1 MGGKLTSALS
11 QETRDLLRDNK
22 SFFEAVSNLGDKTGI
37 KIQGKDAE
45 ARTEVEVLADGNVA
59 VSFVYPVDDNP
70 SSDDGRIYLRDT
82 FTYDPSQKKLNGYKR
97 DFQYNGRGEDKEGWQ
112 RRLAAYRTAAL
123 PDDQK
128 LQAFAML
135 VARTFSRPFSAEH
148 IAIFG
153 KNKGETQQFGT
164 LIAATQAEGLALR
177 VKDPRSHY
185 AVFHRGLTT
194 EVVFSYVAEDPE
206 GKKSGHLLVQ
216 DKFSFNGNTG
226 EWVGYERTAKVGAGS
241 SDSEYWEG
249 KAKKIAAAEK
259 PSAETAKAF
268 IQSFLPDLLTKIP
281 QPAST
286 PAEPAPPPGGYA
298 EYSDALFR
306 KTMNSAVR
314 SAKAVPLAQMEPQF
328 FKGLAAADK
337 YFEPLKASLGADFP
351 LNLKDPPVEVTTN
364 VEGGKTYVFLKFS
377 LRPQGGEGQGYLD
390 YTERWTFEHGQ
401 PAKVDRRAQAFGAP
415 EGGSVALATQRI
427 NDDIAAEKYPP
438 IADKATSQFD
448 ERTLKFL
455 SGTVP
460 FVAPHVAYFGMPKI
474 LDNPQLGYEQ
484 RMVFEV
490 LDAAKTSLEPL
501 LHLQGIDPAY
511 RTRVLRML
519 AGMGHGDLETAGA
532 AMQELEQTED
542 AALKAAT
549 TPEEKQRHEDNLR
562 LTRTVFALSSGDM
575 DKAQE
580 LVKGFHSPAFKRAFE
595 KPLAPFFARRR
606 AMEGL
611 AVMAK
616 VAEDQISLRVRDS
629 KAWSYKGPK
638 VDPEAEKKVVDGLFQ
653 KAFLQTT
660 QSKKSDAIA
669 VLRELSEIGKGKEP
683 KDYTEVEKHLAL
695 TPEERALAERVIQD
709 TLMVELAAIAQDD
722 MKDIQAQRYMGIA
735 RAKLFDKGMVGSA
748 RWLTQMVATD
758 KLPKSRAAESLD
770 ILKTMA
776 SEKIELAYPAL
787 KQAPNQV
794 HVPQEYQALEP
805 LLTKAAEKSVADTK
819 KSIFTLLQEMTDLQ
833 GDELKLRDALLKSPS
848 LKKVDEAA
856 KLPTVAERVKVY
868 RSIFDG
874 VLKGDPKDPKFAQV
888 KAMVDEQMSMI
899 EKASEDGAPGPEGVL
914 LAPLMAQLDLATA
927 HDAKAQ
933 DVAKVAEAHDKDIK
947 AAQSLLDKAS
957 LAAVQKP
964 GETAFAILRALP
976 DADLNED
983 EKRIRAQLLEDK
995 TLEKFTGVAA
1005 EASMEKRVEAY
1016 TKLLQDPEFA
1026 KTGFKNSSVWLA
1038 QMLQSGKI
1046 PDLTGYHPPLVEGQP
1061 KPASQENAERL
1072 ERDVQKFLAL
1082 TEGKGDFGSKFE
1094 VGLKHFSKEVSKP
1107 TTLAAMTLAPFAG
1120 AGCEMLGLWKF
1131 RNWGMIGRGIGWT
1144 AGVYGEAAAFT
1155 YSSKALDSYFY
1166 TSEGVWENHG
1176 GDLKSNILLF
1186 GAMRGAHATSAALSE
1201 RFLATG
1207 PRGFKWAGG
1216 YVAGES
1222 SAAGLAKSP
1231 TGRLLNVGKAAGP
1244 GVPQLTVNGR
1254 RLATVLDHGFAIGSM
1269 YAAGKANYKLGWSK
1283 HDGTFSDTLLM
1294 YVQAM
1299 AGFRLANGLTGGKL
1313 QLGMMESRMRI
1324 ENLKGR
1330 SEIVELQGKIE
1341 AAKKDGKTSKDLI
1354 EAMEKELQR
1363 LQEAEQK
1370 AAKDAPAAQPAPE
1383 GMLQLFGAVPKDLT
1397 LTKSEGGKKLEVALP
1412 KEGEKTSLDAFLPLG
1427 EGQGLRVSRE
1437 KDGSLV
1443 LHHEAKTELPPEAKA
1458 EPKPEAKAEPA
1469 EPKDGDAKAEAPAEA
1484 KDGDKPADT
1493 AGTPPAEP
1501 KTEAKDPAAPS
1512 VPPAPLETVL
1522 LNGETFAPGKSA
1534 RLAHGDV
1541 LNVGGK
1547 EVRIEIPDP
1556 LLKELAST
1564 PREHQMSLA
1573 RAIAKAKDP
1582 AALFKMLRESPYQGG
1597 AEVFVAVA
1605 EVFSGRRPLES
1616 LPVEMGIQGKVKSLL
1631 ETQVAELKKAGLGL
1645 DPATELKGGV
1655 IDPRL
1660 SPLEVEFQTLKAME
1674 ALKLRV
1680 GRARTLAEALETL
1693 GESPFKKIG
1702 GVTTKEIFDM
1712 LGHEQLKAV
1721 VEQAKKSESAL
1732 LEKVGIAEKRLKLEE
1747 GKKRP
1752 DKAIISELKEKIEEW
1767 KAAAEKSKELSTAL
1781 EKALEEH
1788 LKDQQ
1793 QANIETDPAKLVEK
1807 LPADFGIRQKGRDAV
1822 EQANGKFEKSLSDKE
1837 VKTAISLVRKY
1848 LDVQA
1853 KEDFQAAQNTLR
1865 HALDNATPQAR
1876 VLLRRASEAEME
1888 VLLKVY
1894 FGEANT
1900 RELPAAQAYQ
1910 TATLLGY
1917 SRAKQELGILQD
1929 LNNPGENV
1937 ELVRGELDAISTKV
1951 DGKALVFRSHPANK
1965 DGQQLVFT
1973 KGEILGLAE
1982 QAKQVFA
1989 GHESQSGSGGPYRG
2003 APDSA
2008 YKGQQSDTQAF
2019 FDPATRSF
2027 QTWVVHPK
2035 GLSRVKVTLDAKG
2048 EVEKFEIKY
2057 AAKPE
2062 ASGKGQTSLLTPPKL
2077 EELKGEGDKVIPV
2090 EGVRVEYDA
2099 LLKEFPFDVPG
2110 VTRAERA
2117 FDAIAKVTDKIPS
2130 LPKLPKLGKDAKA
2143 EPKADAKVDGKT
2155 EGKDPKDPPADGA
2168 APADTAAKPS
2178 GKGRKKSGKKG
2189 SAKKSKADASLAGG
2203 LRSLLGR
2210 DSANPVASLFWSAVD
2225 FFSRKPETVKPEAKA
2240 EDASAVPPAA
2250 PPPKVEGGNRPTLP
2264 EGLKIPDTKVAM
2276 GELGGFEK
2284 PESLEIHYPAN
2295 AVMGEVY
2302 AKTHEGQGRAENQDG
2317 VAATY
2322 TPARDLVIAAADGM
2336 GGHAGGKEAARLTLE
2351 TFIEK
2356 VSQGTEISEAAQ
2368 AANKKVVAE
2377 LYKPEEGRRQP
2388 GAGIVILQV
2397 HRPEAHGAPQTMEA
2411 FWGSDLQLTLY
2422 RAAPDGTAS
2431 WIYATRPDNWGR
2443 NAVDLNKD
2451 YGPKGEGRDLK
2462 SNAHHLGSNV
2472 ENVVGTLNFRLRSTA
2487 EGEVFD
2493 PQTGFRSAEGLNK
2506 IALKDGDVAIA
2517 GSDGLWKNIPDRN
2530 LAYEWTKDAKTAKEK
2545 AQILDAKVRERM
2557 KIAEE
2562 ADAKFESGE
2571 LSKEND
2577 RMPFQLDGKQLFI
2590 DYKGNVYDQ
2599 AKDGKLVDHFEAD
2612 NFSVFVY
2619 IHGTKGAPDAA
2630 RVDSTPQAPK
2640 PEPETGAMREPSDTE
2655 LSDPDKTGIWV
2666 RPETLKEKP
2675 TDKPENP
2682 PADFDNEVTVVAPM
2696 PKAPKPD
2703 PNP

>member
-59 VSFVYPVDDNP
+59 VSFVYPVDDNGQT
-70 SSDDGRIYLRDT
+70 DDGRIYLRDT

-112 RRLAAYRTAAL
+112 KRLAAYKMAAL

-153 KNKGETQQFGT
+153 KNKGESQQFGT
-164 LIAATQAEGLALR
+164 LIAATQSEGLALR

-206 GKKSGHLLVQ
+206 GKKSGHLLIQ

-241 SDSEYWEG
+241 SDNEYWEE
-249 KAKKIAAAEK
+249 KAKKVAAAAK
-259 PSAETAKAF
+259 PDAAVAKSF
-268 IQSFLPDLLTKIP
+268 ILNFMPDLLTKIP
-281 QPAST
+281 QSANT
-286 PAEPAPPPGGYA
+286 PAELAPPPGGYA

-306 KTMNSAVR
+306 KTMNSVVR
-314 SAKAVPLAQMEPQF
+314 SGKAVPLAQMEPQF
-328 FKGLAAADK
+328 FKGLAAAEK

-390 YTERWTFEHGQ
+390 YTERWTFENGQ

-415 EGGSVALATQRI
+415 EGGSVAQAAQRI

-448 ERTLKFL
+448 ERTLQFL

-549 TPEEKQRHEDNLR
+549 TPEEKHRHEDNLR
-562 LTRTVFALSSGDM
+562 LTRTVFALSSGDL

-683 KDYTEVEKHLAL
+683 KDYNEVEKHLAL

-735 RAKLFDKGMVGSA
+735 RDRLFDKGMVGSA

-787 KQAPNQV
+787 KQAPDQV

-819 KSIFTLLQEMTDLQ
+819 KSIFTLLQEMNELQ

-914 LAPLMAQLDLATA
+914 LAPIMAQLDLATA
-927 HDAKAQ
+927 HDAKTQ
-933 DVAKVAEAHDKDIK
+933 DVAKAAEAHDKDIK
-947 AAQSLLDKAS
+947 AAQSLLDKAA

-964 GETAFAILRALP
+964 NESAFAILRALP

-1005 EASMEKRVEAY
+1005 EASMEKRVETY

-1046 PDLTGYHPPLVEGQP
+1046 PDLTGYHPPLQEGQP

-1131 RNWGMIGRGIGWT
+1131 RNWGMIGRGIGWS
-1144 AGVYGEAAAFT
+1144 AGVAGEAAAFT

-1166 TSEGVWENHG
+1166 TSEGVWENHK

-1186 GAMRGAHATSAALSE
+1186 GAMRGAHTTSAALSE

-1324 ENLKGR
+1324 ENIKGR
-1330 SEIVELQGKIE
+1330 SEIVELQGKID

-1354 EAMEKELQR
+1354 EALEKELQR
-1363 LQEAEQK
+1363 LQDAEQQ
-1370 AAKDAPAAQPAPE
+1370 AADKAPAATPAPE
-1383 GMLQLFGAVPKDLT
+1383 GMLKLFDAVPKDLT
-1397 LTKSEGGKKLEVALP
+1397 LTKSEGGQKLEVTLP
-1412 KEGEKTSLDAFLPLG
+1412 KEGEQTSLDAFLPLG

-1443 LHHEAKTELPPEAKA
+1443 LHHEGKTEL
-1458 EPKPEAKAEPA
+1458 KPEAKAEPA
-1469 EPKDGDAKAEAPAEA
+1469 EQKGGESKAEA
-1484 KDGDKPADT
+1484 PADT
-1493 AGTPPAEP
+1493 AGTAPAEP
-1501 KTEAKDPAAPS
+1501 KAEAKEEAAPS

-1522 LNGETFAPGKSA
+1522 LNGKTFAPGNSA
-1534 RLAHGDV
+1534 RLVHGDV
-1541 LNVGGK
+1541 LNVAGK
-1547 EVRIEIPDP
+1547 EIRIEIPEP

-1660 SPLEVEFQTLKAME
+1660 SPLEIEFQTLKAME

-1693 GESPFKKIG
+1693 GESPFQKIG

-1752 DKAIISELKEKIEEW
+1752 DKAIISELKEKIDEW
-1767 KAAAEKSKELSTAL
+1767 KAGAEKSKELSSAL

-1793 QANIETDPAKLVEK
+1793 QANVETDPAKLVER

-1837 VKTAISLVRKY
+1837 VKTAISLVKKY

-1865 HALDNATPQAR
+1865 HAFDNATPQAR

-1894 FGEANT
+1894 FGEANA

-1910 TATLLGY
+1910 TATLLGH

-1937 ELVRGELDAISTKV
+1937 ELVRGDLDALSKKV

-1989 GHESQSGSGGPYRG
+1989 GREAQGGGHPYRG
-2003 APDSA
+2003 SPDNT
-2008 YKGQQSDTQAF
+2008 YQGQHSDTQAF

-2077 EELKGEGDKVIPV
+2077 EELKGEGDKVISV

-2130 LPKLPKLGKDAKA
+2130 LPKLPKFGKDAKA
-2143 EPKADAKVDGKT
+2143 DAKT

-2168 APADTAAKPS
+2168 APADQAAQPA
-2178 GKGRKKSGKKG
+2178 GKARKKSDKKD
-2189 SAKKSKADASLAGG
+2189 SAKDSKADAPLAGG
-2203 LRSLLGR
+2203 LRSLGR
-2210 DSANPVASLFWSAVD
+2210 DSSNPLVSLFWGAVD
-2225 FFSRKPETVKPEAKA
+2225 FFSRKPETAKSETKV
-2240 EDASAVPPAA
+2240 EDASVIPPAA

-2264 EGLKIPDTKVAM
+2264 EGLKVPDAKVAM

-2295 AVMGEVY
+2295 AVMGEAY
-2302 AKTHEGQGRAENQDG
+2302 AKTHEGAGRAENQDG

-2336 GGHAGGKEAARLTLE
+2336 GGHVGGKEAARILLDN
-2351 TFIEK
+2351 FIRQ
-2356 VSQGTEISEAAQ
+2356 VSQGQEIHEASQ
-2368 AANKKVVAE
+2368 LANKQIMAE
-2377 LYKPEEGRRQP
+2377 YYKPEAGKKSHP
-2388 GAGIVILQV
+2388 GAGIVVLKV
-2397 HRPEAHGAPQTMEA
+2397 NRPEAHGAPHTMEA

-2422 RAAPDGTAS
+2422 RAAPDGRGS
-2431 WIYATRPDNWGR
+2431 WIYSTLPQNWGR
-2443 NAVDLNKD
+2443 MSVDRAKN
-2451 YGPKGEGRDLK
+2451 YGPMGAGRDLNG
-2462 SNAHHLGSNV
+2462 NAHRLGANV
-2472 ENVVGTLNFRLRSTA
+2472 ENPAGTPKFRLLETA
-2487 EGEVFD
+2487 AGEVFD
-2493 PQTGFRSAEGLNK
+2493 PQTGFRPAEGLNK

-2571 LSKEND
+2571 LSKD
-2577 RMPFQLDGKQLFI
+2577 DGRMAFQSEGKELFI
-2590 DYKGNVYDQ
+2590 DYRGNVYDQ

-2619 IHGTKGAPDAA
+2619 IHGAKGAPDAA
-2630 RVDSTPQAPK
+2630 RVDSPPPSGPK
-2640 PEPETGAMREPSDTE
+2640 PDGETGGMREPSATE
-2655 LSDPDKTGIWV
+2655 LSDPDQTGVWK
-2666 RPETLKEKP
+2666 RPEGLKDAPK
-2675 TDKPENP
+2675 DKPSDP
-2682 PADFDNEVTVVAPM
+2682 PAPDPENEVTVVRPM
-2696 PKAPKPD
+2696 PQPPKSD

>member
-22 SFFEAVSNLGDKTGI
+22 SFFEAVTNLGDKTGI

-45 ARTEVEVLADGNVA
+45 ARTEVEVQADGNVA
-59 VSFVYPVDDNP
+59 VSFVYPVDDNGQT
-70 SSDDGRIYLRDT
+70 DDGRIYLRDT
-82 FTYDPSQKKLNGYKR
+82 FTWDPSQKKLNGYKR

-112 RRLAAYRTAAL
+112 KRLAAYRTSAL

-148 IAIFG
+148 VAIFG

-206 GKKSGHLLVQ
+206 GRKSGHLLIQ

-226 EWVGYERTAKVGAGS
+226 EWVGYERTAKVGTGS
-241 SDSEYWEG
+241 SDNEYWEE
-249 KAKKIAAAEK
+249 KARKIAAAAK
-259 PSAETAKAF
+259 PDAATAKAF
-268 IQSFLPDLLTKIP
+268 ILNFMPDLLTKIP
-281 QPAST
+281 QPANA

-306 KTMNSAVR
+306 KTMSSVVR

-328 FKGLAAADK
+328 FKGLAAAEK

-351 LNLKDPPVEVTTN
+351 LNLKDPPVEVTTS
-364 VEGGKTYVFLKFS
+364 VEGGKTFVFMKFS
-377 LRPQGGEGQGYLD
+377 FRPQGGEGQGYLD
-390 YTERWTFEHGQ
+390 YTERWTFENGQ

-415 EGGSVALATQRI
+415 EGGSVELAAKRI
-427 NDDIAAEKYPP
+427 NEDIAAEKYPP
-438 IADKATSQFD
+438 IADKGTGQFD
-448 ERTLKFL
+448 ERTLKLL
-455 SGTVP
+455 SGTIP
-460 FVAPHVAYFGMPKI
+460 FVAPHVAYFGMPRM

-549 TPEEKQRHEDNLR
+549 TPEEKHRHEDNLR

-638 VDPEAEKKVVDGLFQ
+638 VDPEAEKKVIDGLFQ

-660 QSKKSDAIA
+660 QSKKSDAIE
-669 VLRELSEIGKGKEP
+669 VLRELSEIGKGKKPEE
-683 KDYTEVEKHLAL
+683 YNEVEKHLAL
-695 TPEERALAERVIQD
+695 TAEERVLAERVIQD

-787 KQAPNQV
+787 KQAPDQV

-805 LLTKAAEKSVADTK
+805 LLTKVAEKSVADTK
-819 KSIFTLLQEMTDLQ
+819 KSVLTLLQEMTDLQ
-833 GDELKLRDALLKSPS
+833 GDELKLRDTLLKSPS

-868 RSIFDG
+868 RSIFEG

-927 HDAKAQ
+927 HDSKAQ
-933 DVAKVAEAHDKDIK
+933 DVAKAAEAHDKDIK

-964 GETAFAILRALP
+964 GETAFAVLRAIP
-976 DADLNED
+976 DAELNED

-1005 EASMEKRVEAY
+1005 EASMEKRVETY
-1016 TKLLQDPEFA
+1016 TQLLQDPEFA
-1026 KTGFKNSSVWLA
+1026 KTGFKNSAVWLA

-1061 KPASQENAERL
+1061 KPVSQENAERL

-1094 VGLKHFSKEVSKP
+1094 VGLKHFTKEVSKP

-1120 AGCEMLGLWKF
+1120 AGCEMIGLWKF
-1131 RNWGMIGRGIGWT
+1131 RNWGIIGRGIGWS
-1144 AGVYGEAAAFT
+1144 AGVAGEAAAFT

-1166 TSEGVWENHG
+1166 TSEGVWENHK

-1216 YVAGES
+1216 YVAGDA

-1254 RLATVLDHGFAIGSM
+1254 RLATVLDHGFAVGSM

-1299 AGFRLANGLTGGKL
+1299 AGFRLANSLTGGKL
-1313 QLGMMESRMRI
+1313 QLGMMVSRMRI

-1330 SEIVELQGKIE
+1330 SEIFELQGKID
-1341 AAKKDGKTSKDLI
+1341 AAKKDGKTSKELI
-1354 EAMEKELQR
+1354 EALEKELQR

-1370 AAKDAPAAQPAPE
+1370 AADEAPAAKPAPE
-1383 GMLQLFGAVPKDLT
+1383 GMLKLFDARPKDLS
-1397 LTKSEGGKKLEVALP
+1397 LTKVEGGEKLEVALP
-1412 KEGEKTSLDAFLPLG
+1412 KEGQKSSLDAFLPLG
-1427 EGQGLRVSRE
+1427 EGQSLRLSRE
-1437 KDGSLV
+1437 KGGSLV
-1443 LHHEAKTELPPEAKA
+1443 LHHEATAEPKSEAKAELKPEGKAELKPEAKA
-1458 EPKPEAKAEPA
+1458 EPKPEAKAGE
-1469 EPKDGDAKAEAPAEA
+1469 
-1484 KDGDKPADT
+1484 KPADP
-1493 AGTPPAEP
+1493 AGTPPAQP
-1501 KTEAKDPAAPS
+1501 NAEAKGSVAPS
-1512 VPPAPLETVL
+1512 VPPAPVEPVL
-1522 LNGETFAPGKSA
+1522 LNGEPVAPGKSVKVF
-1534 RLAHGDV
+1534 HGDV
-1541 LNVGGK
+1541 LSVRGK
-1547 EVRIEIPDP
+1547 EVRIDVTDP
-1556 LLKELAST
+1556 LVKELAAT

-1605 EVFSGRRPLES
+1605 EVFSGRRPLDS
-1616 LPVEMGIQGKVKSLL
+1616 LPVEMGIQAKVKSLL
-1631 ETQVAELKKAGLGL
+1631 EAQVAELKKAGLGL
-1645 DPATELKGGV
+1645 DPATQLKGGV

-1702 GVTTKEIFDM
+1702 GVTTKEIFDW

-1721 VEQAKKSESAL
+1721 VEQAKKSEGAL
-1732 LEKVGIAEKRLKLEE
+1732 LEKIGIAEKRLKLEE
-1747 GKKRP
+1747 GKKRQ
-1752 DKAIISELKEKIEEW
+1752 DKSVITELKEKLEEW
-1767 KAAAEKSKELSTAL
+1767 KAGAEKSKELYTAL

-1788 LKDQQ
+1788 QKDLQ
-1793 QANIETDPAKLVEK
+1793 QANVETDPAKLVEK

-1837 VKTAISLVRKY
+1837 IKTAISLVKKY

-1853 KEDFQAAQNTLR
+1853 KEDFPAAQNTLR

-1894 FGEANT
+1894 FGEAAA

-1910 TATLLGY
+1910 TATLLGH

-1929 LNNPGENV
+1929 LNNPRENV
-1937 ELVRGELDAISTKV
+1937 ELVRGDLDALSKQV
-1951 DGKALVFRSHPANK
+1951 DGKALVFRSHPSNK

-1973 KGEILGLAE
+1973 KNEILGLAE
-1982 QAKQVFA
+1982 QAKQIFA
-1989 GHESQSGSGGPYRG
+1989 GQESKGGGDPYRG
-2003 APDSA
+2003 APDNA
-2008 YKGQQSDTQAF
+2008 YQGQHSDTQAF

-2035 GLSRVKVTLDAKG
+2035 GLSRVKITLDVKG

-2062 ASGKGQTSLLTPPKL
+2062 ASGKGQASLLTPPKL
-2077 EELKGEGDKVIPV
+2077 EELKGEGGAVIPV
-2090 EGVRVEYDA
+2090 DGVRVEYDA

-2117 FDAIAKVTDKIPS
+2117 FDAVAKVTDRIPS
-2130 LPKLPKLGKDAKA
+2130 LPSLPKFRKEAKSDA
-2143 EPKADAKVDGKT
+2143 KT

-2168 APADTAAKPS
+2168 APADKAAKPA
-2178 GKGRKKSGKKG
+2178 GKPGKKSGKKG
-2189 SAKKSKADASLAGG
+2189 RAAKKSDADASLAGG
-2203 LRSLLGR
+2203 LRSLLRG
-2210 DSANPVASLFWSAVD
+2210 DKSNPVIA
-2225 FFSRKPETVKPEAKA
+2225 FFSGALELFTGSRAKA
-2240 EDASAVPPAA
+2240 PKDAKPDSKTEDASIIAPAA
-2250 PPPKVEGGNRPTLP
+2250 PPPKLEGGSRPTLP
-2264 EGLKIPDTKVAM
+2264 EGLKIPDAKLAM

-2295 AVMGEVY
+2295 AVMGEAY
-2302 AKTHEGQGRAENQDG
+2302 AKTHEGAGRAENQDG

-2336 GGHAGGKEAARLTLE
+2336 GGHVGGKEAARILLE
-2351 TFIEK
+2351 NFIQQ
-2356 VSQGTEISEAAQ
+2356 VSQGQEIHEASQ
-2368 AANKKVVAE
+2368 LANKKIMAE
-2377 LYKPEEGRRQP
+2377 YYKPEAGKKSHP
-2388 GAGIVILQV
+2388 GAGIVVLKV
-2397 HRPEAHGAPQTMEA
+2397 NRPEVHGAPHTMEA
-2411 FWGSDLQLTLY
+2411 FWGSDLQLTLF
-2422 RAAPDGTAS
+2422 RAAPDGHGS
-2431 WIYATRPDNWGR
+2431 WIYSTLPQNWGR
-2443 NAVDLNKD
+2443 MSVDMAKD
-2451 YGPKGEGRDLK
+2451 YGPMGAGRDLNG
-2462 SNAHHLGSNV
+2462 NAHRLGANV
-2472 ENVVGTLNFRLRSTA
+2472 ENPAGTPKFRLLETA
-2487 EGEVFD
+2487 AGEVFD
-2493 PQTGFRSAEGLNK
+2493 PQTGFRPAEGLNK

-2577 RMPFQLDGKQLFI
+2577 RMSFQFEGKELFI
-2590 DYKGNVYDQ
+2590 DYQGNVYDQ
-2599 AKDGKLVDHFEAD
+2599 AKGGKLVDHFEAD

-2619 IHGTKGAPDAA
+2619 VHDTKAPDAA
-2630 RVDSTPQAPK
+2630 RVDSTPPAPK
-2640 PEPETGAMREPSDTE
+2640 PEPEAGLGREPSDKE
-2655 LSDPDKTGIWV
+2655 LSDPDKTGVWK
-2666 RPETLKEKP
+2666 RPESLKEKP
-2675 TDKPENP
+2675 EDKPADL
-2682 PADFDNEVTVVAPM
+2682 PAPDPDNEVTVVAPM
-2696 PKAPKPD
+2696 PKAPKSN